1 MNETKKPREE
11 KKTGKKRAP
20 ELKAELY
27 KEIKNIV
34 IEKENKNFNI
44 SNKVKELQE
53 LLVTNKK
60 NKVHIIEKTFNFQ
73 DLLFKWKKIEG
84 DR

>member
-34 IEKENKNFNI
+34 IEEENKNFNI

-60 NKVHIIEKTFNFQ
+60 N
-73 DLLFKWKKIEG
+73 LLKKKICL
-84 DR
+84 RKKIRCTL

>member
-1 MNETKKPREE
+1 MNETKNPREE
-11 KKTGKKRAP
+11 EKTGKKRAP

-60 NKVHIIEKTFNFQ
+60 N
-73 DLLFKWKKIEG
+73 LLKKKICL
-84 DR
+84 RKKIRCTL